1 VIDVTRTRALRG
13 PNLWSKHTSVEALVQ
28 CDTQHSIDVRI
39 SAPDFSNR
47 LRHLFPSIYSIYNS
61 TSESVYTFAHA
72 LEEATLSLQ
81 IEAGCPVTF
90 SRTTATPKEGL
101 YQVVVQYTVEQVGRL
116 AIGYAQELLQ
126 AAMNNTD
133 FSLAKAIAN
142 LREVDEDLRLGPST
156 ASIVNAGLNRN
167 IPFIRLT
174 EGSLVQLG
182 WGSKQR
188 RIQAAETDAS
198 SAIAESIA
206 QDKELTKKLFRMAGL
221 PVPEGR
227 PVKDVDDAWA
237 VAQEIGLPVVVKPQ
251 DGNQGKG
258 VAVNVKTRAELEAAY
273 NIALRY
279 REDIMVER
287 YLPGSDYRMLV
298 IGNKLIAAAR
308 REPALVVGDGEH
320 TVRQLVDIVNA
331 DPLRGEGH
339 SYPLTRIRIDEVAL
353 ACLQEQNLDESSVP
367 PKGMRVIMRNNANLS
382 TGGSATDV
390 TDDVHPE
397 VAASAVLAAQM
408 VGLDICGVDIVCET
422 ILRPLEE
429 QNGGIIEVN
438 AAPGLR
444 MHLSPSFGKG
454 RDVGKAVIEQMFPDG
469 ENGRIPVVAVTGT
482 NGKTTTVR
490 LISHLLASSGLRMGI
505 ANTDGVYA
513 NGYQFD
519 SGDCAGPQSALRVL
533 MHPNVD
539 AAVLETARGGML
551 REGLA
556 FDKCQV
562 AVVTNIGSG
571 DHLGLN
577 YISTVEDLAVL
588 KRVIVRNVDPSGMA
602 VLNAEDPLVV
612 AMAAQ
617 CPSAVTFFAYN
628 AKTPALA
635 THRAQG
641 KRVLFVEGD
650 HIVAAEGKF
659 EMHIPLAQVPIT
671 HNGALR
677 FQVANVM
684 AAIAAGWALKLN
696 WEGMCEALSHFVSD
710 AQSVPGRFNVFDYK
724 QAKVIVDFGHNA
736 DAVKAIAEAINVFP
750 AKRRSVVICGT
761 GDRRDEDLRALT
773 RNIGHAFDDVI
784 LFEDACQRGRS
795 DGEVIALLREGLQG
809 ATRVQT
815 IEDVYGEF
823 KAIDRALEKLQA
835 GDVCL
840 ILIDQIQESMAH
852 VQMRMNEVTLPAKA

>member
-1 VIDVTRTRALRG
+1 MIEVTRTRALRG
-13 PNLWSKHTSVEALVQ
+13 PNLLSKHTSVEALVQ
-28 CDTQHSIDVRI
+28 CDTQHNIDLRI
-39 SAPDFSNR
+39 SVPDFSKR

-90 SRTTATPKEGL
+90 SRTTATPNEGL

-116 AIGYAQELLQ
+116 AIGHAQELLQ
-126 AAMNNTD
+126 AALNNTD
-133 FSLAKAIAN
+133 FPLANVIAQ

-156 ASIVNAGLNRN
+156 ASIVNAALNRN
-167 IPFIRLT
+167 IPHIRLT

-227 PVKDVDDAWA
+227 PVKNVDDAWA

-258 VAVNVKTRAELEAAY
+258 VAVNVKTREELDAAY
-273 NIALRY
+273 KIALRY

-287 YLPGSDYRMLV
+287 YLPGSDYRLLV
-298 IGNKLIAAAR
+298 IGDKLVAAAR
-308 REPALVVGDGEH
+308 REPALVVGDGKH

-339 SYPLTRIRIDEVAL
+339 SYPLTRIRIDEVAV

-454 RDVGKAVIEQMFPDG
+454 RDVGKAVIDQMFPEG
-469 ENGRIPVVAVTGT
+469 ENARIPVVAVTGT

-490 LISHLLASSGLRMGI
+490 LISHLLASSGFRMGI
-505 ANTDGVYA
+505 ANTDGVFA

-539 AAVLETARGGML
+539 AAVLETARGGIL

-556 FDKCQV
+556 FDRCQV

-617 CPSAVTFFAYN
+617 CPSAVTFFAYD
-628 AKTPALA
+628 AKAPALA

-641 KRVLFVEGD
+641 KRVLFVEGE

-684 AAIAAGWALKLN
+684 AAIAAGWALKLS
-696 WEGMCEALSHFVSD
+696 WDGMCEALSHFVSD

-736 DAVKAIAEAINVFP
+736 DAVKAIVEAIHIFP
-750 AKRRSVVICGT
+750 AHRRSVVICGT

-852 VQMRMNEVTLPAKA
+852 VQMRMHETPTYAKV

>member
-1 VIDVTRTRALRG
+1 MIEVTRTRALRG

-28 CDTQHSIDVRI
+28 CDTQYSIDVRI
-39 SAPDFSNR
+39 SVPDFSKR

-90 SRTTATPKEGL
+90 SRTTATPNEGL

-116 AIGYAQELLQ
+116 AIGYAQELLH
-126 AAMNNTD
+126 AALNNTD
-133 FSLAKAIAN
+133 FPLAKVIAQ

-258 VAVNVKTRAELEAAY
+258 VAVNVKTREELATAY
-273 NIALRY
+273 KIALRY

-298 IGNKLIAAAR
+298 IGDKLVAAAR
-308 REPALVVGDGEH
+308 REPALVVGDGKH

-353 ACLQEQNLDESSVP
+353 SCLQEQNLDESSVA

-444 MHLSPSFGKG
+444 MHLSPSFGTG
-454 RDVGKAVIEQMFPDG
+454 RDVGRAVIEQMFPDG

-556 FDKCQV
+556 FDRCQV

-617 CPSAVTFFAYN
+617 CPSAVTFFAYD

-641 KRVLFVEGD
+641 KRVLFVEDD

-659 EMHIPLAQVPIT
+659 QMHIPLAQVPIT

-684 AAIAAGWALKLN
+684 AAVAAGWALKLN
-696 WEGMCEALSHFVSD
+696 WEGMCQALSHFVGD
-710 AQSVPGRFNVFDYK
+710 AQNVPGRFNVFDYK

-736 DAVKAIAEAINVFP
+736 DAVKAIVEAVNIFP
-750 AKRRSVVICGT
+750 ANRRSVVICGT

-784 LFEDACQRGRS
+784 LFEDACQRGRT

-809 ATRVQT
+809 ATRVKI

-852 VQMRMNEVTLPAKA
+852 VQMRMNEASASAKA

>member
-1 VIDVTRTRALRG
+1 MIEVTRTRALRG

-28 CDTQHSIDVRI
+28 CDTQHSIDLRI
-39 SAPDFSNR
+39 SVPDFSKQ

-126 AAMNNTD
+126 AALNNTD
-133 FSLAKAIAN
+133 FPLAKAIAQ

-167 IPFIRLT
+167 IPYIRLT

-258 VAVNVKTRAELEAAY
+258 VAVNVKTREELATAY
-273 NIALRY
+273 KIALRY

-298 IGNKLIAAAR
+298 IGDKLVAAAR
-308 REPALVVGDGEH
+308 REPALVVGDGKH

-353 ACLQEQNLDESSVP
+353 SCLQEQNLDESSVA

-444 MHLSPSFGKG
+444 MHLSPSFGTG
-454 RDVGKAVIEQMFPDG
+454 RDVGRAVIEQMFPDG

-556 FDKCQV
+556 FDRCQV

-617 CPSAVTFFAYN
+617 CPSAVTFFAYD

-641 KRVLFVEGD
+641 KRVLFVEDD

-659 EMHIPLAQVPIT
+659 QMHIPLAQVPIT

-684 AAIAAGWALKLN
+684 AAVAAGWALKLN
-696 WEGMCEALSHFVSD
+696 WEGMCQALSHFVGD
-710 AQSVPGRFNVFDYK
+710 AQNVPGRFNVFDYK

-736 DAVKAIAEAINVFP
+736 DAVKAIVEAVNIFP
-750 AKRRSVVICGT
+750 ANRRSVVICGT

-784 LFEDACQRGRS
+784 LFEDACQRGRT

-809 ATRVQT
+809 ATRVKI

-852 VQMRMNEVTLPAKA
+852 VQMRMNEASASAKA

>member
-1 VIDVTRTRALRG
+1 MIEVTRTRALRG

-28 CDTQHSIDVRI
+28 CDTQHSIDLRI
-39 SAPDFSNR
+39 SVPDFSKR
-47 LRHLFPSIYSIYNS
+47 LRHLFPSIYSIYSS
-61 TSESVYTFAHA
+61 TSESAYTFAHA

-90 SRTTATPKEGL
+90 SRTTATPNEGL

-116 AIGYAQELLQ
+116 AIGHAQELLQ
-126 AAMNNTD
+126 AALNNTD
-133 FSLAKAIAN
+133 FPLAKVIAQ

-227 PVKDVDDAWA
+227 PVKNVDDAWA

-258 VAVNVKTRAELEAAY
+258 VAVNVKTREELDAAY
-273 NIALRY
+273 KIALRY

-298 IGNKLIAAAR
+298 IGDKLVAAAR
-308 REPALVVGDGEH
+308 REPALVVGDGKH
-320 TVRQLVDIVNA
+320 TVRELVDIVNA

-339 SYPLTRIRIDEVAL
+339 SYPLTRIRIDEVAI
-353 ACLQEQNLDESSVP
+353 ACLQEQSLDESSVP

-454 RDVGKAVIEQMFPDG
+454 RDVGKAVIDQMFPDG
-469 ENGRIPVVAVTGT
+469 ENARIPVVAVTGT

-519 SGDCAGPQSALRVL
+519 SGDCAGPQSAMRVL

-556 FDKCQV
+556 FDRCQV

-617 CPSAVTFFAYN
+617 CPSAVTFFAYD
-628 AKTPALA
+628 AKAPALA

-659 EMHIPLAQVPIT
+659 QMHIPLAQVPIT

-684 AAIAAGWALKLN
+684 AAIAAGWALKLS

-710 AQSVPGRFNVFDYK
+710 AQNVPGRFNVFDYK

-736 DAVKAIAEAINVFP
+736 DAVKAIVEAVNVFP

-823 KAIDRALEKLQA
+823 KAIDRALENLQA

-852 VQMRMNEVTLPAKA
+852 VQMRMNEVPIPAKA

>member
-1 VIDVTRTRALRG
+1 VIEVTRTRALRG

-28 CDTQHSIDVRI
+28 CDTQYSIDVRI
-39 SAPDFSNR
+39 SVPDFSKR

-90 SRTTATPKEGL
+90 SRTTATPNEGL

-116 AIGYAQELLQ
+116 AIGYAQELLH
-126 AAMNNTD
+126 AALNNTD
-133 FSLAKAIAN
+133 FPLAKVIAQ

-258 VAVNVKTRAELEAAY
+258 VAVNVKTREELATAY
-273 NIALRY
+273 KIALRY

-298 IGNKLIAAAR
+298 IGDKLVAAAR
-308 REPALVVGDGEH
+308 REPALVVGDGKH

-353 ACLQEQNLDESSVP
+353 SCLQEQNLDESSVA

-444 MHLSPSFGKG
+444 MHLSPSFGTG
-454 RDVGKAVIEQMFPDG
+454 RDVGRAVIEQMFPDG

-556 FDKCQV
+556 FDRCQV

-617 CPSAVTFFAYN
+617 CPSAVTFFAYD

-641 KRVLFVEGD
+641 KRVLFVEDD

-659 EMHIPLAQVPIT
+659 QMHIPLAQVPIT

-684 AAIAAGWALKLN
+684 AAVAAGWALKLN
-696 WEGMCEALSHFVSD
+696 WEGMCQALSHFVGD
-710 AQSVPGRFNVFDYK
+710 AQNVPGRFNVFDYK

-736 DAVKAIAEAINVFP
+736 DAVKAIVEAVNIFP
-750 AKRRSVVICGT
+750 ANRRSVVICGT

-784 LFEDACQRGRS
+784 LFEDACQRGRT

-809 ATRVQT
+809 ATRVKI

-852 VQMRMNEVTLPAKA
+852 VQMRMNEASASAKA

>member
-1 VIDVTRTRALRG
+1 
-13 PNLWSKHTSVEALVQ
+13 
-28 CDTQHSIDVRI
+28 
-39 SAPDFSNR
+39 
-47 LRHLFPSIYSIYNS
+47 
-61 TSESVYTFAHA
+61 
-72 LEEATLSLQ
+72 
-81 IEAGCPVTF
+81 
-90 SRTTATPKEGL
+90 
-101 YQVVVQYTVEQVGRL
+101 
-116 AIGYAQELLQ
+116 
-126 AAMNNTD
+126 
-133 FSLAKAIAN
+133 
-142 LREVDEDLRLGPST
+142 
-156 ASIVNAGLNRN
+156 
-167 IPFIRLT
+167 
-174 EGSLVQLG
+174 
-182 WGSKQR
+182 
-188 RIQAAETDAS
+188 
-198 SAIAESIA
+198 
-206 QDKELTKKLFRMAGL
+206 
-221 PVPEGR
+221 
-227 PVKDVDDAWA
+227 
-237 VAQEIGLPVVVKPQ
+237 
-251 DGNQGKG
+251 
-258 VAVNVKTRAELEAAY
+258 
-273 NIALRY
+273 
-279 REDIMVER
+279 
-287 YLPGSDYRMLV
+287 
-298 IGNKLIAAAR
+298 
-308 REPALVVGDGEH
+308 
-320 TVRQLVDIVNA
+320 
-331 DPLRGEGH
+331 
-339 SYPLTRIRIDEVAL
+339 
-353 ACLQEQNLDESSVP
+353 
-367 PKGMRVIMRNNANLS
+367 
-382 TGGSATDV
+382 
-390 TDDVHPE
+390 
-397 VAASAVLAAQM
+397 

-444 MHLSPSFGKG
+444 MHLSPSFGTG
-454 RDVGKAVIEQMFPDG
+454 RDVGRAVIEQMFPDG

-556 FDKCQV
+556 FDRCQV

-617 CPSAVTFFAYN
+617 CPSAVTFFAYD
-628 AKTPALA
+628 AKAPALA

-641 KRVLFVEGD
+641 KRVLFVEDD
-650 HIVAAEGKF
+650 HIVAGEGKF
-659 EMHIPLAQVPIT
+659 QMHIPLAQVPIT

-684 AAIAAGWALKLN
+684 AAIAAGWALKLS

-710 AQSVPGRFNVFDYK
+710 AQNVPGRFNVFDYK

-736 DAVKAIAEAINVFP
+736 DAVKAIVEAVNIFP
-750 AKRRSVVICGT
+750 ANRRSVVICGT

-784 LFEDACQRGRS
+784 LFEDACQRGRT

-809 ATRVQT
+809 ATRVKI

-852 VQMRMNEVTLPAKA
+852 VQMRMNEASASAKA

>member
-28 CDTQHSIDVRI
+28 CDTQNNIDVRI
-39 SAPDFSNR
+39 SVPDFSKR

-126 AAMNNTD
+126 AALNNTD
-133 FSLAKAIAN
+133 FSLAKAIAQ

-156 ASIVNAGLNRN
+156 ASIVNAGLSRN
-167 IPFIRLT
+167 IPYIRLT

-258 VAVNVKTRAELEAAY
+258 VAVNVKTREELDTAY
-273 NIALRY
+273 KIALRY

-287 YLPGSDYRMLV
+287 YLPGSDYRLLV
-298 IGNKLIAAAR
+298 IGDKLVAAAR
-308 REPALVVGDGEH
+308 REPALVVGDGKH
-320 TVRQLVDIVNA
+320 SVRQLVDIVNA

-353 ACLQEQNLDESSVP
+353 SCLQEQNLDDSSIP

-490 LISHLLASSGLRMGI
+490 LISHLLASSGFRMGI

-556 FDKCQV
+556 FDRCQV

-617 CPSAVTFFAYN
+617 CPSAVTFFAYDV
-628 AKTPALA
+628 KTPALA

-659 EMHIPLAQVPIT
+659 QMHIPLAQVPIT

-736 DAVKAIAEAINVFP
+736 DAVKAIVEAVNIFP
-750 AKRRSVVICGT
+750 AHRRSVVICGT

-823 KAIDRALEKLQA
+823 KAIDRALEKLQP

-852 VQMRMNEVTLPAKA
+852 VQMRMNEAPTSAIA

>member
-1 VIDVTRTRALRG
+1 MIEVTRTRALRG

-28 CDTQHSIDVRI
+28 CDTQHSIDLRI
-39 SAPDFSNR
+39 SVPDFSKR

-90 SRTTATPKEGL
+90 SRTTATPNEGL

-116 AIGYAQELLQ
+116 AIGHAQELLQ
-126 AAMNNTD
+126 AALNNTD
-133 FSLAKAIAN
+133 FPLAKVIAQ

-167 IPFIRLT
+167 IPYIRLT

-227 PVKDVDDAWA
+227 PVKNVDDAWA

-258 VAVNVKTRAELEAAY
+258 VAVNVKTREELDAAY
-273 NIALRY
+273 KIALRY

-287 YLPGSDYRMLV
+287 YLPGSDYRLLV
-298 IGNKLIAAAR
+298 IGDKLVAAAR
-308 REPALVVGDGEH
+308 REPALVVGDGKH
-320 TVRQLVDIVNA
+320 TVRELVDIVNA

-339 SYPLTRIRIDEVAL
+339 SYPLTRIRIDEVAI
-353 ACLQEQNLDESSVP
+353 ACLQEQSLDESSVP

-454 RDVGKAVIEQMFPDG
+454 RDVGKAVIDQMFPDG
-469 ENGRIPVVAVTGT
+469 ENARIPVVAVTGT

-490 LISHLLASSGLRMGI
+490 LISHLLASSGFRMGI

-539 AAVLETARGGML
+539 AAVLETARGGIL

-556 FDKCQV
+556 FDRCQV

-617 CPSAVTFFAYN
+617 CPSAVTFFAYD
-628 AKTPALA
+628 AKAPVLA

-684 AAIAAGWALKLN
+684 AAIAAGWALKLS

-710 AQSVPGRFNVFDYK
+710 AQNVPGRFNVFDYK

-736 DAVKAIAEAINVFP
+736 DAVKAIVEAIHIFP
-750 AKRRSVVICGT
+750 ANRRSVVICGT

-852 VQMRMNEVTLPAKA
+852 VQMRMSEASTSPTV

>member
-1 VIDVTRTRALRG
+1 MIEVTRTRALRG

-28 CDTQHSIDVRI
+28 CDTQHSIDLRI
-39 SAPDFSNR
+39 SVPDFSKQ

-126 AAMNNTD
+126 AALNNTD
-133 FSLAKAIAN
+133 FPLAKAIAQ

-167 IPFIRLT
+167 IPYIRLT

-258 VAVNVKTRAELEAAY
+258 VAVNVKTREVLATAY
-273 NIALRY
+273 KIALRY

-298 IGNKLIAAAR
+298 IGDKLVAAAR
-308 REPALVVGDGEH
+308 REPALVVGDGKH

-353 ACLQEQNLDESSVP
+353 SCLQEQNLDESSVA

-454 RDVGKAVIEQMFPDG
+454 RDVGRAVIEQMFPDG

-556 FDKCQV
+556 FDRCQV

-617 CPSAVTFFAYN
+617 CPSAVTFFAYD

-641 KRVLFVEGD
+641 KRVLFVEDD

-659 EMHIPLAQVPIT
+659 QMHIPLAQVPIT

-684 AAIAAGWALKLN
+684 AAVAAGWALKLN

-710 AQSVPGRFNVFDYK
+710 AQNVPGRFNVFDYK

-736 DAVKAIAEAINVFP
+736 DAVKAIVEAVNIFP
-750 AKRRSVVICGT
+750 ANRRSVVICGT

-784 LFEDACQRGRS
+784 LFEDACQRGRT

-809 ATRVQT
+809 ATRVKI

-835 GDVCL
+835 GDLCL

-852 VQMRMNEVTLPAKA
+852 VQMRMNEVSTSAKA